1 MKLRK
6 KSKLPKIIVIVGPTA
21 SGKSALAIKIAKK
34 FNGEIIS
41 ADSRQIYRGMDIGT
55 AKPKVQGTSGIS
67 NFQFIISKK
76 ISHYLIDIKNP
87 DENYTV
93 AEYKQDAIK
102 AINKILKKKKLPIL
116 VGGTGLY
123 IKSVIDNLNIP
134 EVAPDQ
140 KLRKKLEKEIEKY
153 GLKYVFEKL
162 IKLDP
167 EAAYIVDPNN
177 PRRIIRALEVAIK
190 TKKPFSVQRKAGK
203 PLFDFLEIGINWP
216 KNILNKRINKRVDLM
231 IEEGL
236 VSEVKNLIKK
246 YGSKQQSFDAIGY
259 REIINYLNK
268 KTTLNE
274 AKNLIKKNTRH
285 YAKRQMTWF
294 RKNKRIHWI
303 RNEKETE
310 KLVKNF
316 LF

>member
-1 MKLRK
+1 M
-6 KSKLPKIIVIVGPTA
+6 
-21 SGKSALAIKIAKK
+21 AIKIAKK

>member
-1 MKLRK
+1 MRK

>member
-1 MKLRK
+1 M
-6 KSKLPKIIVIVGPTA
+6 IVIVGPTA

>member
-1 MKLRK
+1 
-6 KSKLPKIIVIVGPTA
+6 
-21 SGKSALAIKIAKK
+21 LAIKIAKK